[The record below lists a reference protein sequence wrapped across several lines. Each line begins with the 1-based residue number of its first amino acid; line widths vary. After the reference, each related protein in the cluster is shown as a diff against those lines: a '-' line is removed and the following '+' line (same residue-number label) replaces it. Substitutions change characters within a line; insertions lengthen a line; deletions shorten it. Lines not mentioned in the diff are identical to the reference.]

1 MDPRL
6 EAFKR
11 LLDTMDELRAKCP
24 WDAKQTI
31 QSIRNLTI
39 EETYELADAI
49 SENDMPEIKKELG
62 DLIMHV
68 VFYAKIAS
76 ETKAFDITD
85 VLNGICEKLIFR
97 HPHVFGDVTVAND
110 TEVKQNWEDLKLKEG
125 NRSVL
130 AGVPVSLPALIKAYR
145 MGEKARAAGFDWEV
159 KEQVWDKVHEEIAE
173 VKSEIVNQTPHDKL
187 EAEFGD
193 LLFSV
198 VNAARL
204 YEVDPE
210 SALERTNRKFLS
222 RFSYLENAVKSQ
234 GKSLKQMS
242 LAEMDELWDE
252 AKLKEV

>member
-68 VFYAKIAS
+68 VFYSKIAS
-76 ETKAFDITD
+76 ESNAFDITD
-85 VLNGICEKLIFR
+85 VLNGICDKLIFR
-97 HPHVFGDVTVAND
+97 HPHVFGDVNVAND

-145 MGEKARAAGFDWEV
+145 MGEKARAAGFDWEI
-159 KEQVWDKVHEEIAE
+159 KEQVWDKVHEEIDE
-173 VKSEIVNQTPHDKL
+173 VKREIVNQTPHDKL

-204 YEVDPE
+204 YDIDPE

-242 LAEMDELWDE
+242 LDEMDRLWNE